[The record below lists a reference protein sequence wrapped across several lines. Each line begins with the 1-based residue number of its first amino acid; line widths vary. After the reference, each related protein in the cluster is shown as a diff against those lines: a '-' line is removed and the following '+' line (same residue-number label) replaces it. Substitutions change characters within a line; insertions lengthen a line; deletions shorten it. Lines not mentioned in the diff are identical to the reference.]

1 MHNTPDMATLSA
13 PLPAASRLTR
23 LRRAPWKLIAVLTL
37 LAAVPAW
44 QTWTAPPWR
53 MDQAQRAGGI
63 DLVAA
68 DGTVFA
74 HRGPRAPETVDMAKL
89 PAQVKQAFVAIED
102 RRFYSHG
109 PFDFRGFARAMWHNA
124 RAMRLAEGGSTI
136 TQQYVKN
143 AYLSNDRTFARKFKE
158 VFLADWAETWLT
170 KDEILGSYLQHAYFG
185 DQAWGLVAA
194 AKHYFSKRP
203 DQLTLGEAALLAGLV
218 KAPSRLAPTNDYTS
232 AINRMH
238 VVLQTMIEDGTIS
251 PAQAA
256 AVTPPRLR
264 LTVDTSQAR
273 AGWFADWI
281 SAQAGDHAQGR
292 VPTTVDLA
300 LQRRAEAVVRRAPL
314 GGAEVALIALR
325 PDGRV
330 VALVGG
336 RHWQPGAFDRAIQA
350 RRQPGS
356 TFKLFDYFAAVRGGL
371 RPDDEVLD
379 APLKVEDWRP
389 VNGYPGFRGTMSVRD
404 AFAISSNTAAVR
416 VTENVGRRAVIK
428 AARDLGV
435 TSPLPTDPTLAL
447 GSGTMSLT
455 ELAGAY
461 AAFAGGRYPVVPHGF
476 AAQTVPPP
484 AALSRSREWA
494 PMLDLLWQAANLGTG
509 RRAALA
515 EPTFGKTGTSQDGRD
530 ALFVGFAGDLVTLV
544 WIGRD
549 DNKPLP
555 GSSGGHLPAEIWR
568 AFMAGVPLGKTDIPL
583 PKQVTDP
590 GGDAWPSAA
599 DIFAGFER
607 IAAGIP
613 PLVRGAE
620 CYVPDPATVERYV
633 PDQAT
638 WRRYIPDAGVF
649 AGGGAPMG
657 GKHKHRKRR

>member
-1 MHNTPDMATLSA
+1 MATLVA
-13 PLPAASRLTR
+13 PTPRYPWIAR
-23 LRRAPWKLIAVLTL
+23 LRRAPWGLIAIGAALLTVLG
-37 LAAVPAW
+37 W
-44 QTWTAPPWR
+44 ETWTAPPWR
-53 MDQAQRAGGI
+53 MDEAQRAAGI

-89 PAQVKQAFVAIED
+89 PDQVKDAFVAIED

-109 PFDFRGFARAMWHNA
+109 PFDFRGFGRAMWHNL
-124 RAMRLAEGGSTI
+124 RAGRLIEGGSTI

-170 KDEILGSYLQHAYFG
+170 KDEILGGYLQHAYFG

-203 DQLTLGEAALLAGLV
+203 EQLTLPEAAMLAGLV
-218 KAPSRLAPTNDYTS
+218 KAPSRLAPTNDYHS
-232 AINRMH
+232 AAARMR
-238 VVLQTMIEDGTIS
+238 VVLQTMVEDKSVTGT
-251 PAQAA
+251 QAR
-256 AVTPPRLR
+256 AVQPPRLQV
-264 LTVDTSQAR
+264 TIDTSQAR

-281 SAQAGDHAQGR
+281 AAQEGDHAQGR
-292 VPTTVDLA
+292 VQTTVDLA

-330 VALVGG
+330 VAMVGG
-336 RHWQPGAFDRAIQA
+336 RHWQPGAFNRAVQA

-356 TFKLFDYFAAVRGGL
+356 TFKLFDYLAAFRGGL
-371 RPDDEVLD
+371 RPDDKVLD
-379 APLKVEDWRP
+379 APLTVEDWHP
-389 VNGYPGFRGTMSVRD
+389 VNGYAGYRGELSVRD
-404 AFAISSNTAAVR
+404 AFAISSNLAAVR
-416 VTENVGRRAVIK
+416 VTENVGRGAVIK

-435 TSPLPTDPTLAL
+435 TSPLPPDPTLAL

-461 AAFAGGRYPVVPHGF
+461 AAFAGGRYPVRLHGL
-476 AAQTVPPP
+476 AAQTVVPP
-484 AALSRSREWA
+484 AALSRNGEWA
-494 PMLDLLWQAANLGTG
+494 PMLDLLWQAANIGTG

-515 EPTFGKTGTSQDGRD
+515 QPTFGKTGTSQDGRD

-544 WIGRD
+544 WVGRD
-549 DNKPLP
+549 DNKPLPP

-568 AFMAGVPLGKTDIPL
+568 AFMGGVPLGKTDIPL

-590 GGDAWPSAA
+590 EGTDWPSAA
-599 DIFAGFER
+599 DVFAGFER
-607 IAAGIP
+607 IAKGVP
-613 PLVRGAE
+613 PLLREAE
-620 CYVPDPATVERYV
+620 RYVPDPRTVERYV
-633 PDQAT
+633 PAGRD
-638 WRRYIPDAGVF
+638 WRRYLPDPGVF
-649 AGGGAPMG
+649 ANGGAEPARS
-657 GKHKHRKRR
+657 KPRRHRKRRD